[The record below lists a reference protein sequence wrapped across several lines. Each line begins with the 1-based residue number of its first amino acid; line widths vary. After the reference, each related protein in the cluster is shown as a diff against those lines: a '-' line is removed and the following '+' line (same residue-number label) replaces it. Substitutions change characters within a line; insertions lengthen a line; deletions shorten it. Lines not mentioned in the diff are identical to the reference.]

1 MGIVPFAGVDVCLQ
15 DYSTYLQN
23 PEERRKMNLPDAL
36 GLFAIEMMLVFAT
49 ALTFALFISQMF
61 KVILQIKMKV
71 GKNDRRD
78 ENG

>member
-1 MGIVPFAGVDVCLQ
+1 
-15 DYSTYLQN
+15 
-23 PEERRKMNLPDAL
+23 MNLLDAL
-36 GLFAIEMMLVFAT
+36 GLFAIEAVLVFAT